1 MKRLLPVIFGTALS
15 QFAFAQ
21 EREPLRPVSAFVYGG
36 IGQILP
42 SSSMQKKSMIDKGVD
57 FSFGYY
63 QSLTAPK
70 KLGKSGTYRIGF
82 ELAFHY
88 SKFDKAL
95 KAPDSIANIRYNDG
109 TAVPQK
115 LRLRWETL
123 KKDPDAFH
131 YLAGP
136 SVLFSWSRFIFQPSL
151 LAGYASV
158 SQERFRFYDV
168 ITNYSG
174 PTQQSEVNFYTAG
187 HQTNNGFALMPKI
200 KAGYRFQQN
209 LALLLAAS
217 YSIGG
222 KQKFDDLVLKPAD
235 GPVSD
240 QGVYSYNQITTG
252 TLVPGV
258 RQSKLSA
265 LLIDLTLALTFN
277 KTQ

>member
-1 MKRLLPVIFGTALS
+1 MKRFLPIIFGTALS

-21 EREPLRPVSAFVYGG
+21 DKEPLRPVSAFIYGG
-36 IGQILP
+36 VGQILP

-82 ELAFHY
+82 ELALHY

-95 KAPDSIANIRYNDG
+95 RAPDSISNIRYQDG
-109 TAVPQK
+109 TGVPAR
-115 LRLRWETL
+115 LRLRWETI

-136 SVLFSWSRFIFQPSL
+136 SALFSWKRFLVQPSL

-158 SQERFRFYDV
+158 SQEKFRFYDV
-168 ITNYSG
+168 VTNYST

-187 HQTNNGFALMPKI
+187 HQTNNGFVLMPKI

-209 LALLLAAS
+209 LALFLNAS
-217 YSIGG
+217 YSLGSE
-222 KQKFDDLVLKPAD
+222 QKFDDMVFRPGA
-235 GPVSD
+235 GASSD
-240 QGVYSYNQITTG
+240 QGVYSYSQITAG
-252 TLVPGV
+252 TLVPGT
-258 RQSKLSA
+258 RESKLNA
-265 LLIDLTLALTFN
+265 FILDVTLALTFN
-277 KTQ
+277 KTK